1 MPTTAPILLLTTTG
15 DMKSGKLTIKSET
28 TGCQLSDIQTY
39 LKKKK
44 APTQIGT
51 YAWKSNTLFLFGYTD
66 GKAGTENKHELPPPH
81 DTQLIFGDIVV
92 MMSKDKRSF
101 AKPLPIK
108 QDDYETFYTQM
119 FEGFESLDDEEEADE
134 AEAEEE
140 VLQDE
145 LADEAHVDDESIIDD
160 AEDKYEEE
168 GEGEGEGAE
177 EGVEG
182 VEGAEEAPVVDAEE
196 PVAVAPTPK
205 PKRAKATKASITRN
219 RELQLSLLSQ
229 GIELTEADVGEM
241 TPHRIKVMKAI
252 TDSMS
257 GLLSEDE
264 VTNLESAIFLSTLH
278 SAEKRHISKVWT
290 YPLFTQLY
298 SSVARTIVGNLNPNT
313 YIQNKNLFK
322 RFEDGELSLEEIASF
337 GHTDLYPEIWKDSL
351 IRQFE
356 REKRQLEGN
365 RAMATDQ
372 FLCKGCKKRECTYY
386 ELQTRSADEPMTI
399 FIQCLNCGK
408 RWRQ

>member
-1 MPTTAPILLLTTTG
+1 MPLTAQILLLTSTG
-15 DMKSGKLTIKSET
+15 DMKNGKLVIKSET

-92 MMSKDKRSF
+92 LMSKDKRSF

-108 QDDYETFYTQM
+108 QDDYETFYTQV
-119 FEGFESLDDEEEADE
+119 FEGFESLDEED
-134 AEAEEE
+134 AEVEIEED
-140 VLQDE
+140 VIQDE
-145 LADEAHVDDESIIDD
+145 LADEAHVDDESIADD
-160 AEDKYEEE
+160 LEDDYEEE
-168 GEGEGEGAE
+168 GAEGADDE
-177 EGVEG
+177 AVEA
-182 VEGAEEAPVVDAEE
+182 AEDAPAIDTEE
-196 PVAVAPTPK
+196 PIIAAPIPK
-205 PKRAKATKASITRN
+205 PKRAKATKASLARSK
-219 RELQLSLLSQ
+219 ELQLSLLSQ
-229 GIELTEADVGEM
+229 GVELTEADTDTI
-241 TPHRIKVMKAI
+241 TPNRTKIINAI
-252 TDSMS
+252 TESM
-257 GLLSEDE
+257 GALLSEE
-264 VTNLESAIFLSTLH
+264 EIKNLEVAIFHSTLH
-278 SAEKRHISKVWT
+278 AAEKRHISKVWT

-298 SSVARTIVGNLNPNT
+298 SSISRTIVGNLNPNT

-322 RFEDGELSLEEIASF
+322 RFEDGELSLEEIAGF

>member
-1 MPTTAPILLLTTTG
+1 MTAQILLLTSTG

-81 DTQLIFGDIVV
+81 DTQLVFGDIVV
-92 MMSKDKRSF
+92 LLSKDKRSF

-108 QDDYETFYTQM
+108 QDDYETFYTQV
-119 FEGFESLDDEEEADE
+119 FEGFESLDEDE
-134 AEAEEE
+134 AEVEVEEE
-140 VLQDE
+140 EIIQDE
-145 LADEAHVDDESIIDD
+145 LADEAHVDDESIADEL
-160 AEDKYEEE
+160 EDEYEEE
-168 GEGEGEGAE
+168 GEEADGAEGAE
-177 EGVEG
+177 ATED
-182 VEGAEEAPVVDAEE
+182 APAVDTEE

-205 PKRAKATKASITRN
+205 PKRAKATKASLARS

-229 GIELTEADVGEM
+229 GVELTESDVDTI
-241 TPHRIKVMKAI
+241 TPNRTKIINAI
-252 TDSMS
+252 TESMS
-257 GLLSEDE
+257 TLLSEE
-264 VTNLESAIFLSTLH
+264 EIKNLEIAIFLSTLH
-278 SAEKRHISKVWT
+278 AAEKRHISKVWT

-298 SSVARTIVGNLNPNT
+298 SSIARTVVGNLNPNT

-365 RAMATDQ
+365 RSMATDQ

>member
-1 MPTTAPILLLTTTG
+1 MPTTAPILLLTSTG

-101 AKPLPIK
+101 AKLLPIK
-108 QDDYETFYTQM
+108 QDDYEAFYTQV
-119 FEGFESLDDEEEADE
+119 FEGFESLDEEEAD
-134 AEAEEE
+134 EAEEE

-160 AEDKYEEE
+160 AEDEYEEE
-168 GEGEGEGAE
+168 GADGADEEGEATE
-177 EGVEG
+177 EV
-182 VEGAEEAPVVDAEE
+182 AAVDTEE
-196 PVAVAPTPK
+196 PAAAAPIPK
-205 PKRAKATKASITRN
+205 PKRAKATKASIARN

-229 GIELTEADVGEM
+229 GVELTESDLGTM
-241 TPHRIKVMKAI
+241 TPHRVKVVKAI
-252 TDSMS
+252 SDSMS
-257 GLLSEDE
+257 SLLSEE
-264 VTNLESAIFLSTLH
+264 EITNLEAAIFLSALH

>member
-1 MPTTAPILLLTTTG
+1 MSITTSILLLTSTG
-15 DMKSGKLTIKSET
+15 DMKSGKLTIKSEA

-44 APTQIGT
+44 VPTQIGT
-51 YAWKSNTLFLFGYTD
+51 YPWKSNTLFLFGYTD

-108 QDDYETFYTQM
+108 QDDYETFYTQV
-119 FEGFESLDDEEEADE
+119 FEGFESLDEEEAE
-134 AEAEEE
+134 IEAEEE
-140 VLQDE
+140 VIQDE
-145 LADEAHVDDESIIDD
+145 LTDEAHVDDASIVDD
-160 AEDKYEEE
+160 AEDDYEEG
-168 GEGEGEGAE
+168 GEEDA
-177 EGVEG
+177 EG
-182 VEGAEEAPVVDAEE
+182 VEGAEGAEDAPTVDVEEA
-196 PVAVAPTPK
+196 VAVAPTPK

-229 GIELTEADVGEM
+229 GVELTEADVATI
-241 TPHRIKVMKAI
+241 TPHRTQIVKAI
-252 TDSMS
+252 TNSM
-257 GLLSEDE
+257 GTLLSEEE
-264 VTNLESAIFLSTLH
+264 VANLEVAIFLSTLH
-278 SAEKRHISKVWT
+278 TAEKRHISKVWT

-322 RFEDGELSLEEIASF
+322 RFEEGELSLEEIAGF

>member
-1 MPTTAPILLLTTTG
+1 MPTTAPILLLTSTG

-108 QDDYETFYTQM
+108 QDDYEAFYTQV

-140 VLQDE
+140 VIQDE
-145 LADEAHVDDESIIDD
+145 LVDQAHVDDESIIDD
-160 AEDKYEEE
+160 AEDEYEEE
-168 GEGEGEGAE
+168 GADGAE
-177 EGVEG
+177 EEG
-182 VEGAEEAPVVDAEE
+182 EAAEEIAAVDTEE
-196 PVAVAPTPK
+196 PAAAAPIPK
-205 PKRAKATKASITRN
+205 PKRAKATKASIARN

-229 GIELTEADVGEM
+229 GVELTESDLGTM
-241 TPHRIKVMKAI
+241 TPHRVKVVKAI
-252 TDSMS
+252 SDSMS
-257 GLLSEDE
+257 SLLSEE
-264 VTNLESAIFLSTLH
+264 EITNLEAAIFLSALH

-298 SSVARTIVGNLNPNT
+298 SSMARTIVGNLNPNT

>member
-1 MPTTAPILLLTTTG
+1 MPI
-15 DMKSGKLTIKSET
+15 
-28 TGCQLSDIQTY
+28 
-39 LKKKK
+39 
-44 APTQIGT
+44 QIGT
-51 YAWKSNTLFLFGYTD
+51 YPWKSNTLFLFGYTD

-92 MMSKDKRSF
+92 LMSKDKRSF

-108 QDDYETFYTQM
+108 QDDYETFYTQV
-119 FEGFESLDDEEEADE
+119 FEGFESLDDEEGEE
-134 AEAEEE
+134 IEGAEEE
-140 VLQDE
+140 EIVQDE
-145 LADEAHVDDESIIDD
+145 LADEAHVDDESIVDD
-160 AEDKYEEE
+160 EE
-168 GEGEGEGAE
+168 GDYEDE
-177 EGVEG
+177 EGPD
-182 VEGAEEAPVVDAEE
+182 GADGADGTEEAPTADVEE
-196 PVAVAPTPK
+196 PTVVAPTPK

-229 GIELTEADVGEM
+229 GVELTEADLGTM
-241 TPHRIKVMKAI
+241 TPHREKIVKAI
-252 TDSMS
+252 SDSMS
-257 GLLSEDE
+257 SLLSEEEIASLE
-264 VTNLESAIFLSTLH
+264 VAIFLSTLH
-278 SAEKRHISKVWT
+278 AAEKRHISKVWT

-298 SSVARTIVGNLNPNT
+298 SSMARTIVGNLNPTT

-322 RFEDGELSLEEIASF
+322 RFEEGELSLEEIANFS
-337 GHTDLYPEIWKDSL
+337 HTDLYPEIWKDSL

>member
-1 MPTTAPILLLTTTG
+1 MPTTAQILLLTSTG
-15 DMKSGKLTIKSET
+15 DMKNGKLTIKNEAV
-28 TGCQLSDIQTY
+28 GCQLSDIQTH

-44 APTQIGT
+44 EPTQIGT
-51 YAWKSNTLFLFGYTD
+51 YAWKSNTLFLFGYTE

-92 MMSKDKRSF
+92 LLSKDKRSF

-108 QDDYETFYTQM
+108 QDDYETFYTQV
-119 FEGFESLDDEEEADE
+119 FEGFESLDEDEAD
-134 AEAEEE
+134 ADVDVEED
-140 VLQDE
+140 VIQDD
-145 LADEAHVDDESIIDD
+145 LADEAHVDDESVADD
-160 AEDKYEEE
+160 LEDDYE
-168 GEGEGEGAE
+168 EGAE
-177 EGVEG
+177 EEAAEDAPTVE
-182 VEGAEEAPVVDAEE
+182 VDGLEE
-196 PVAVAPTPK
+196 PVIAAPTPK
-205 PKRAKATKASITRN
+205 PKRAKATKASLARSK
-219 RELQLSLLSQ
+219 ELQLSLLSQ
-229 GIELTEADVGEM
+229 GVELTEEDTDTI
-241 TPHRIKVMKAI
+241 TPNRTKIINAI
-252 TDSMS
+252 TESM
-257 GLLSEDE
+257 GTLLSEE
-264 VTNLESAIFLSTLH
+264 EIKNLEVAIFHSTLH
-278 SAEKRHISKVWT
+278 AAEKRHISKVWT

-298 SSVARTIVGNLNPNT
+298 SSIARTIVGNLNPNT

-322 RFEDGELSLEEIASF
+322 RFEDGELSLEEIAGF

>member
-1 MPTTAPILLLTTTG
+1 
-15 DMKSGKLTIKSET
+15 MKSGKLTIKSET

-81 DTQLIFGDIVV
+81 DTQLVFGDIVV
-92 MMSKDKRSF
+92 LLSKDKRSF

-108 QDDYETFYTQM
+108 QDDYETFYTQV
-119 FEGFESLDDEEEADE
+119 FEGFESLDEEEAE
-134 AEAEEE
+134 VEVEEE
-140 VLQDE
+140 EIIQDE
-145 LADEAHVDDESIIDD
+145 LADEAHVDDESVADD
-160 AEDKYEEE
+160 LEDEYEEE
-168 GEGEGEGAE
+168 GEEAEGAE
-177 EGVEG
+177 
-182 VEGAEEAPVVDAEE
+182 GAEATEDAPVIDTEE
-196 PVAVAPTPK
+196 AVVIAPTPK
-205 PKRAKATKASITRN
+205 PKRAKATKASLARSK
-219 RELQLSLLSQ
+219 ELQLSLLSQ
-229 GIELTEADVGEM
+229 GVELTESDVDTI
-241 TPHRIKVMKAI
+241 TPNRTKIINAI
-252 TDSMS
+252 TESMS
-257 GLLSEDE
+257 TLLSEE
-264 VTNLESAIFLSTLH
+264 EIKNLEVAIFLSTLH
-278 SAEKRHISKVWT
+278 AAEKRHIAKVWT

-298 SSVARTIVGNLNPNT
+298 SSIARTVVGNLNPNT

-365 RAMATDQ
+365 RSMATDQ

>member
-1 MPTTAPILLLTTTG
+1 MTAQILLLTSTG
-15 DMKSGKLTIKSET
+15 DMKSGKLTIKSES

-81 DTQLIFGDIVV
+81 DTQLVFGDIVV
-92 MMSKDKRSF
+92 LMSKDKRSF

-108 QDDYETFYTQM
+108 QDDYETFYTQV
-119 FEGFESLDDEEEADE
+119 FEGFESLDEDEVEPDVEEEE
-134 AEAEEE
+134 II
-140 VLQDE
+140 QDE
-145 LADEAHVDDESIIDD
+145 LADEAHVDDESIADEL
-160 AEDKYEEE
+160 EDEYEEE
-168 GEGEGEGAE
+168 GEEADGAEGAE
-177 EGVEG
+177 ATED
-182 VEGAEEAPVVDAEE
+182 APAVDTEE

-205 PKRAKATKASITRN
+205 PKRAKATKASLARS

-229 GIELTEADVGEM
+229 GVELTESDVDTI
-241 TPHRIKVMKAI
+241 TPNRTKIINAI
-252 TDSMS
+252 TESMS
-257 GLLSEDE
+257 TLLSEE
-264 VTNLESAIFLSTLH
+264 EIKNLEIAIFLSTLH
-278 SAEKRHISKVWT
+278 AAEKRHISKVWT

-298 SSVARTIVGNLNPNT
+298 SSIARTVVGNLNPNT

-365 RAMATDQ
+365 RSMATDQ

>member
-1 MPTTAPILLLTTTG
+1 
-15 DMKSGKLTIKSET
+15 MKNGKLTIKSET
-28 TGCQLSDIQTY
+28 AGCQLSDIQTH

-92 MMSKDKRSF
+92 LLSKDKRSF

-119 FEGFESLDDEEEADE
+119 FEGFESLDEDEAD
-134 AEAEEE
+134 ADADADLEED
-140 VLQDE
+140 VIQDE
-145 LADEAHVDDESIIDD
+145 LADEAHVDDESVADD
-160 AEDKYEEE
+160 LEDDYEEE
-168 GEGEGEGAE
+168 GAD
-177 EGVEG
+177 
-182 VEGAEEAPVVDAEE
+182 EEAAEATEDAPAIDTEE
-196 PVAVAPTPK
+196 PIIATAPTPK
-205 PKRAKATKASITRN
+205 PKRAKATKASLARTK
-219 RELQLSLLSQ
+219 ELHLSLLSQ
-229 GIELTEADVGEM
+229 GVELTEADTDTI
-241 TPHRIKVMKAI
+241 TPNRTKIINAI
-252 TDSMS
+252 TESM
-257 GLLSEDE
+257 GTLLSKEE
-264 VTNLESAIFLSTLH
+264 IKNLEIAIFHSTLH
-278 SAEKRHISKVWT
+278 AAEKRHISKVWT

-298 SSVARTIVGNLNPNT
+298 SSIARTIVGNLNPNT

-322 RFEDGELSLEEIASF
+322 RFEDGELSLEEIAGF

>member
-1 MPTTAPILLLTTTG
+1 
-15 DMKSGKLTIKSET
+15 MKSGKLVIKSEA

-44 APTQIGT
+44 VPTQIGT
-51 YAWKSNTLFLFGYTD
+51 YSWKSNTLFLFGYTD

-108 QDDYETFYTQM
+108 QDDYETFYTQV
-119 FEGFESLDDEEEADE
+119 FEGFESLDEEEAE
-134 AEAEEE
+134 VEAEEE
-140 VLQDE
+140 VIQDE
-145 LADEAHVDDESIIDD
+145 LTDEAHVDDASIVDD
-160 AEDKYEEE
+160 AEDDYEEG
-168 GEGEGEGAE
+168 GEEDA
-177 EGVEG
+177 EG
-182 VEGAEEAPVVDAEE
+182 VEGAEGAEGAEDAPTVDVEEA
-196 PVAVAPTPK
+196 VAVAPTPK

-229 GIELTEADVGEM
+229 GVELTEADVATM
-241 TPHRIKVMKAI
+241 TPHRTQIVKAI
-252 TDSMS
+252 TNSM
-257 GLLSEDE
+257 GTLLSEEE
-264 VTNLESAIFLSTLH
+264 VANLEVAIFLSTLH
-278 SAEKRHISKVWT
+278 TAEKRHISKVWT

-322 RFEDGELSLEEIASF
+322 RFEEGELSLEEIASF

>member
-1 MPTTAPILLLTTTG
+1 MPTTAQILLLTSTG
-15 DMKSGKLTIKSET
+15 DMKNGKLTIKSET
-28 TGCQLSDIQTY
+28 AGCQLSDIQTH

-92 MMSKDKRSF
+92 LLSKDKRSF

-119 FEGFESLDDEEEADE
+119 FEGFESLDEDEADADADADVDE
-134 AEAEEE
+134 D
-140 VLQDE
+140 VIQDE
-145 LADEAHVDDESIIDD
+145 LADEAHVDDESVADD
-160 AEDKYEEE
+160 LEDDYEEE
-168 GEGEGEGAE
+168 GAD
-177 EGVEG
+177 
-182 VEGAEEAPVVDAEE
+182 EEAAEATEDAPAIDTEE
-196 PVAVAPTPK
+196 PIIATAPTPK
-205 PKRAKATKASITRN
+205 PKRAKATKASLARTK
-219 RELQLSLLSQ
+219 ELHLSLLSQ
-229 GIELTEADVGEM
+229 GVELTEADTETI
-241 TPHRIKVMKAI
+241 TPNRTKIINAI
-252 TDSMS
+252 TESM
-257 GLLSEDE
+257 GTLLSEDE
-264 VTNLESAIFLSTLH
+264 IKNLEVAIFHSTLH
-278 SAEKRHISKVWT
+278 AAEKRHISKVWT

-322 RFEDGELSLEEIASF
+322 RFEDGELSLEEIAGF

>member
-1 MPTTAPILLLTTTG
+1 MPTTAQILLLTSTG
-15 DMKSGKLTIKSET
+15 DMKNGKLTIKSDT
-28 TGCQLSDIQTY
+28 AGCQLSDIQTH

-92 MMSKDKRSF
+92 LLSKDKRSF

-119 FEGFESLDDEEEADE
+119 FEGFESLDEDEAD
-134 AEAEEE
+134 ADADADLEED
-140 VLQDE
+140 VIQDE
-145 LADEAHVDDESIIDD
+145 LADEAHVDDESVADD
-160 AEDKYEEE
+160 LEDDYEEE
-168 GEGEGEGAE
+168 GAD
-177 EGVEG
+177 
-182 VEGAEEAPVVDAEE
+182 EEAAEATEDAPAIDTEE
-196 PVAVAPTPK
+196 PIIATAPTPK
-205 PKRAKATKASITRN
+205 PKRAKATKASLARTK
-219 RELQLSLLSQ
+219 ELHLSLLSQ
-229 GIELTEADVGEM
+229 GVELTEADTETI
-241 TPHRIKVMKAI
+241 TPNRTKIINAI
-252 TDSMS
+252 TESM
-257 GLLSEDE
+257 GTLLSEE
-264 VTNLESAIFLSTLH
+264 EIKNLEVAIFHSTLH
-278 SAEKRHISKVWT
+278 AAEKRHISKVWT

-322 RFEDGELSLEEIASF
+322 RFEDGELSLEEIAGF

>member
-1 MPTTAPILLLTTTG
+1 MTAQILLLTSTG

-81 DTQLIFGDIVV
+81 DTQLVFGDIVV
-92 MMSKDKRSF
+92 LMSKDKRSF

-108 QDDYETFYTQM
+108 QDDYETFYTQV
-119 FEGFESLDDEEEADE
+119 FEGFESLDEDE
-134 AEAEEE
+134 AEAEVEE
-140 VLQDE
+140 EEIIQDE
-145 LADEAHVDDESIIDD
+145 LADEAHVDDESIADD
-160 AEDKYEEE
+160 LEDDYEEGADE
-168 GEGEGEGAE
+168 DAEGAE
-177 EGVEG
+177 PTED
-182 VEGAEEAPVVDAEE
+182 APVVDTEE

-205 PKRAKATKASITRN
+205 PKRAKATKASLARS

-229 GIELTEADVGEM
+229 GVELTESDVD
-241 TPHRIKVMKAI
+241 AI
-252 TDSMS
+252 TPNRTKIINAITESMS
-257 GLLSEDE
+257 TLLSEE
-264 VTNLESAIFLSTLH
+264 EIKNLEIAIFLSTLH
-278 SAEKRHISKVWT
+278 AAEKRHISKVWT

-298 SSVARTIVGNLNPNT
+298 SSIARTVVGNLNPNT

-365 RAMATDQ
+365 RSMATDQ

>member
-1 MPTTAPILLLTTTG
+1 MIAQILLLTSTG

-81 DTQLIFGDIVV
+81 DTQLVFGDIVV
-92 MMSKDKRSF
+92 LLSKDKRSF

-108 QDDYETFYTQM
+108 QDDYETFYTHV
-119 FEGFESLDDEEEADE
+119 FEGFESLDEEEAE
-134 AEAEEE
+134 VEVEEE
-140 VLQDE
+140 EIIQDE
-145 LADEAHVDDESIIDD
+145 LADEAHVDDESVADD
-160 AEDKYEEE
+160 LEDEYEEE
-168 GEGEGEGAE
+168 GEEAEGAE
-177 EGVEG
+177 
-182 VEGAEEAPVVDAEE
+182 GAEATEDAPVIDTEE
-196 PVAVAPTPK
+196 AVVIAPTPK
-205 PKRAKATKASITRN
+205 PKRAKATKASLARSK
-219 RELQLSLLSQ
+219 ELQLSLLSQ
-229 GIELTEADVGEM
+229 GVELTESDVDTI
-241 TPHRIKVMKAI
+241 TPNRTKIINAI
-252 TDSMS
+252 TESMS
-257 GLLSEDE
+257 TLLSEE
-264 VTNLESAIFLSTLH
+264 EIKNLEVAIFLSTLH
-278 SAEKRHISKVWT
+278 AAEKRHIAKVWT

-298 SSVARTIVGNLNPNT
+298 SSIARTVVGNLNPNT

-365 RAMATDQ
+365 RSMATDQ

>member
-1 MPTTAPILLLTTTG
+1 MPLIAQILLLTSTG

-28 TGCQLSDIQTY
+28 TGCQLLDIQTY

-81 DTQLIFGDIVV
+81 DTQLVFGDIVV
-92 MMSKDKRSF
+92 LLSKDKRSF

-108 QDDYETFYTQM
+108 QDDYETFYTQV
-119 FEGFESLDDEEEADE
+119 FEGFESLDEEEAE
-134 AEAEEE
+134 VEVEEE
-140 VLQDE
+140 EIIQDE
-145 LADEAHVDDESIIDD
+145 LADEAHVDDESIADD
-160 AEDKYEEE
+160 LEDEYEE
-168 GEGEGEGAE
+168 GEEAEGAE
-177 EGVEG
+177 
-182 VEGAEEAPVVDAEE
+182 GAEATEDVPAVDTEE
-196 PVAVAPTPK
+196 PVIIAPTPK
-205 PKRAKATKASITRN
+205 PKRAKATKASLARSK
-219 RELQLSLLSQ
+219 ELQLSLLSQ
-229 GIELTEADVGEM
+229 GVELTESDIDTI
-241 TPHRIKVMKAI
+241 TPNRTKIINAI
-252 TDSMS
+252 TESMS
-257 GLLSEDE
+257 TLLSEE
-264 VTNLESAIFLSTLH
+264 EIKNLEVAIFLSTLH
-278 SAEKRHISKVWT
+278 AAEKRHISKVWT

-298 SSVARTIVGNLNPNT
+298 SSIARTVVGNLNPNT

-322 RFEDGELSLEEIASF
+322 RFDDGELSLEEIASF

-365 RAMATDQ
+365 RSMATDQ

>member
-1 MPTTAPILLLTTTG
+1 MTAQILLLTSTG
-15 DMKSGKLTIKSET
+15 DMKSGKLTVKSET

-81 DTQLIFGDIVV
+81 DTQLVFGDIVV
-92 MMSKDKRSF
+92 LLSKDKRSF

-108 QDDYETFYTQM
+108 QDDYETFYTQV
-119 FEGFESLDDEEEADE
+119 FEGFESLDEEEAE
-134 AEAEEE
+134 VEVEEE
-140 VLQDE
+140 EIIQDE
-145 LADEAHVDDESIIDD
+145 LADEAHVDDESVADD
-160 AEDKYEEE
+160 LEDEYEEE
-168 GEGEGEGAE
+168 GEEAEGAE
-177 EGVEG
+177 ATEDAPVIDT
-182 VEGAEEAPVVDAEE
+182 EEAVVI
-196 PVAVAPTPK
+196 APTPK
-205 PKRAKATKASITRN
+205 PKRAKATKASLARSK
-219 RELQLSLLSQ
+219 ELQLSLLSQ
-229 GIELTEADVGEM
+229 GVELTESDVDTI
-241 TPHRIKVMKAI
+241 TPNRTKIINAI
-252 TDSMS
+252 TESMS
-257 GLLSEDE
+257 TLLSEE
-264 VTNLESAIFLSTLH
+264 EIKNLEVAIFLSTLH
-278 SAEKRHISKVWT
+278 AAEKRHIAKVWT

-298 SSVARTIVGNLNPNT
+298 SSIARTVVGNLNPNT

-365 RAMATDQ
+365 RSMATDQ

>member
-1 MPTTAPILLLTTTG
+1 
-15 DMKSGKLTIKSET
+15 MKSGKLVIKSEA

-44 APTQIGT
+44 VPTQIGT
-51 YAWKSNTLFLFGYTD
+51 YSWKSNTLFLFGYTD

-108 QDDYETFYTQM
+108 QDDYETFYTQV
-119 FEGFESLDDEEEADE
+119 FEGFESLDEEEAE
-134 AEAEEE
+134 VEAEEE
-140 VLQDE
+140 VIQDE
-145 LADEAHVDDESIIDD
+145 LTDEAHVDDASIVDD
-160 AEDKYEEE
+160 AEDDYEEG
-168 GEGEGEGAE
+168 GEEGA
-177 EGVEG
+177 EG
-182 VEGAEEAPVVDAEE
+182 VEGAEGAEDAPTVDVEEA
-196 PVAVAPTPK
+196 VAVAPTPK

-229 GIELTEADVGEM
+229 GVELTEADVAAM
-241 TPHRIKVMKAI
+241 TPHRTQIVKAI
-252 TDSMS
+252 TNSM
-257 GLLSEDE
+257 GTLLSEEE
-264 VTNLESAIFLSTLH
+264 VANLEVAIFLSTLH
-278 SAEKRHISKVWT
+278 TAEKRHISKVWT

-322 RFEDGELSLEEIASF
+322 RFEEGELSLEEIASF

>member
-1 MPTTAPILLLTTTG
+1 MPTTAPILLLTSTG

-108 QDDYETFYTQM
+108 QDDYEAFYTQV
-119 FEGFESLDDEEEADE
+119 FEGFESLDEEEADE
-134 AEAEEE
+134 AEAEAEEE
-140 VLQDE
+140 VIQDE
-145 LADEAHVDDESIIDD
+145 LVDEAHVDDESIIDD
-160 AEDKYEEE
+160 AEDEYEEE
-168 GEGEGEGAE
+168 GADGVEEEGEAAE
-177 EGVEG
+177 EI
-182 VEGAEEAPVVDAEE
+182 AAVDTEE
-196 PVAVAPTPK
+196 PAAAAPIPK
-205 PKRAKATKASITRN
+205 PKRAKATKASIARN

-229 GIELTEADVGEM
+229 GVELTESDLGTM
-241 TPHRIKVMKAI
+241 TPHRVKVVKAI
-252 TDSMS
+252 SDSMS
-257 GLLSEDE
+257 SLLSEE
-264 VTNLESAIFLSTLH
+264 EITNLEAAIFLSTLH

-298 SSVARTIVGNLNPNT
+298 SSMARTIVGNLNPNT

>member
-1 MPTTAPILLLTTTG
+1 MPTTAPILLLTSTG

-81 DTQLIFGDIVV
+81 DTHLIFGDIVV

-108 QDDYETFYTQM
+108 QDDYETFYTQV
-119 FEGFESLDDEEEADE
+119 FEGFESLDEEEADE
-134 AEAEEE
+134 AEVEE
-140 VLQDE
+140 VIQDE

-160 AEDKYEEE
+160 VEDEYEEE
-168 GEGEGEGAE
+168 GAEGAE
-177 EGVEG
+177 EEG
-182 VEGAEEAPVVDAEE
+182 EAAEEVTAADTEE
-196 PVAVAPTPK
+196 PVAAAPIPK
-205 PKRAKATKASITRN
+205 PKRAKATKASIARN

-229 GIELTEADVGEM
+229 GVELTEADVGAM
-241 TPHRIKVMKAI
+241 TPHRIQVMKAI
-252 TDSMS
+252 SDSMS
-257 GLLSEDE
+257 SLLSEEE
-264 VTNLESAIFLSTLH
+264 VTNLESAIFLSALH

-298 SSVARTIVGNLNPNT
+298 SSMARTIVGNLNPNT

-365 RAMATDQ
+365 RSMATDQ

>member
-1 MPTTAPILLLTTTG
+1 MPTTAPILLLTSTG

-101 AKPLPIK
+101 AKLLPIK
-108 QDDYETFYTQM
+108 QDDYEAFYTQV
-119 FEGFESLDDEEEADE
+119 FEGFESLDEEEAD
-134 AEAEEE
+134 EAEEE

-160 AEDKYEEE
+160 AEDEYEEE
-168 GEGEGEGAE
+168 GADGAE
-177 EGVEG
+177 EEG
-182 VEGAEEAPVVDAEE
+182 EAAEEIAAADTEE
-196 PVAVAPTPK
+196 PVAAAPIPK
-205 PKRAKATKASITRN
+205 PKRAKATKASIARN

-229 GIELTEADVGEM
+229 GVELTEADVGAM
-241 TPHRIKVMKAI
+241 TPHRIQVMKAI

-257 GLLSEDE
+257 SLLSEEE
-264 VTNLESAIFLSTLH
+264 VTNLESAIFLSALH

-298 SSVARTIVGNLNPNT
+298 SSMARTIVGNLNPNT

-399 FIQCLNCGK
+399 FIQCLTCGK

>member
-1 MPTTAPILLLTTTG
+1 MTAQILLLTSTG

-81 DTQLIFGDIVV
+81 DTQLVFGDIVV
-92 MMSKDKRSF
+92 LLSKDKRSF

-108 QDDYETFYTQM
+108 QDDYETFYTQV
-119 FEGFESLDDEEEADE
+119 FEGFESLDEEEAE
-134 AEAEEE
+134 VEVEEE
-140 VLQDE
+140 EIIQDE
-145 LADEAHVDDESIIDD
+145 LADEAHVDDESVADD
-160 AEDKYEEE
+160 LEDEYEEE
-168 GEGEGEGAE
+168 GEEAEGAE
-177 EGVEG
+177 PTED
-182 VEGAEEAPVVDAEE
+182 APAIDTEE
-196 PVAVAPTPK
+196 PVVIAPTPK
-205 PKRAKATKASITRN
+205 PKRAKATKASLARSK
-219 RELQLSLLSQ
+219 ELQLSLLSQ
-229 GIELTEADVGEM
+229 GVELTESDVDTI
-241 TPHRIKVMKAI
+241 TPNRTNIINAI
-252 TDSMS
+252 TELMS
-257 GLLSEDE
+257 TLLSEE
-264 VTNLESAIFLSTLH
+264 EIKNLEVAIFLSTLH
-278 SAEKRHISKVWT
+278 AAEKRHIAKVWT

-298 SSVARTIVGNLNPNT
+298 SSIARTVVGNLNPNT

-365 RAMATDQ
+365 RSMATDQ

>member
-1 MPTTAPILLLTTTG
+1 MPTTAPILLLTSTG

-101 AKPLPIK
+101 AKLLPIK
-108 QDDYETFYTQM
+108 QDDYEAFYTQV
-119 FEGFESLDDEEEADE
+119 FEGFESLDEEEAD
-134 AEAEEE
+134 EAEEE

-160 AEDKYEEE
+160 AEDEYEEE
-168 GEGEGEGAE
+168 GADGADEEGEATE
-177 EGVEG
+177 EV
-182 VEGAEEAPVVDAEE
+182 AAVDTEE
-196 PVAVAPTPK
+196 PAAAAPIPK
-205 PKRAKATKASITRN
+205 PKRAKATKASIARN

-229 GIELTEADVGEM
+229 GVELTESDLGTM
-241 TPHRIKVMKAI
+241 TPHRVKVVKAI
-252 TDSMS
+252 SDSMS
-257 GLLSEDE
+257 SLLSEE
-264 VTNLESAIFLSTLH
+264 EITNLEAAIFLSTLH

-298 SSVARTIVGNLNPNT
+298 SSMARTIVGNLNPNT

>member
-1 MPTTAPILLLTTTG
+1 MPTTAQILLLTSTG
-15 DMKSGKLTIKSET
+15 DMKNGKLTIKSET
-28 TGCQLSDIQTY
+28 AGCQLSDIQTH

-92 MMSKDKRSF
+92 LLSKDKRSF

-119 FEGFESLDDEEEADE
+119 FEGFESLDEDEAD
-134 AEAEEE
+134 ADADADVEED
-140 VLQDE
+140 VIQDE
-145 LADEAHVDDESIIDD
+145 LVDEAHVDDESVADD
-160 AEDKYEEE
+160 LEDDYEEE
-168 GEGEGEGAE
+168 GAD
-177 EGVEG
+177 
-182 VEGAEEAPVVDAEE
+182 EEAAEATEDAPAIDTEE
-196 PVAVAPTPK
+196 PIIATAPTPK
-205 PKRAKATKASITRN
+205 PRRAKATKASLARTK
-219 RELQLSLLSQ
+219 ELHLSLLSQ
-229 GIELTEADVGEM
+229 GVELTEADTDTI
-241 TPHRIKVMKAI
+241 TPNRTKIINAI
-252 TDSMS
+252 TESM
-257 GLLSEDE
+257 GTLLSEE
-264 VTNLESAIFLSTLH
+264 EIKNLEIAIFHSTLH
-278 SAEKRHISKVWT
+278 AAEKRHISKVWT

-298 SSVARTIVGNLNPNT
+298 SSIARTIVGNLNPNT

-322 RFEDGELSLEEIASF
+322 RFEDGELSLEEIAGF

>member
-1 MPTTAPILLLTTTG
+1 MSITTSILLLTSTG
-15 DMKSGKLTIKSET
+15 DMKSGKLVIKSEA

-44 APTQIGT
+44 VPTQIGT
-51 YAWKSNTLFLFGYTD
+51 YSWKSNTLFLFGYTD

-108 QDDYETFYTQM
+108 QDDYETFYTQV
-119 FEGFESLDDEEEADE
+119 FEGFESLDEEEAE
-134 AEAEEE
+134 VEAEEE
-140 VLQDE
+140 VIQDE
-145 LADEAHVDDESIIDD
+145 LTDEAHVDDASIVDD
-160 AEDKYEEE
+160 AEDDYEEG
-168 GEGEGEGAE
+168 GEEGA
-177 EGVEG
+177 EG
-182 VEGAEEAPVVDAEE
+182 VEGAEGAEDAPTVDVEEA
-196 PVAVAPTPK
+196 VAVAPTPK

-229 GIELTEADVGEM
+229 GVELTEADVAAM
-241 TPHRIKVMKAI
+241 TPHRTQIVKAI
-252 TDSMS
+252 TNSM
-257 GLLSEDE
+257 GTLLSEEE
-264 VTNLESAIFLSTLH
+264 VANLEVAIFLSTLH
-278 SAEKRHISKVWT
+278 TAEKRHISKVWT

-322 RFEDGELSLEEIASF
+322 RFEEGELSLEEIASF

>member
-1 MPTTAPILLLTTTG
+1 MTAQILLLTSTG

-81 DTQLIFGDIVV
+81 DTQLVFGDIVV
-92 MMSKDKRSF
+92 LLSKDKRSF

-108 QDDYETFYTQM
+108 QDDYETFYTQV
-119 FEGFESLDDEEEADE
+119 FEGFESLDEEEAE
-134 AEAEEE
+134 VEVEEE
-140 VLQDE
+140 EIIQDE
-145 LADEAHVDDESIIDD
+145 LADEAHVDDESVADD
-160 AEDKYEEE
+160 LEDEYEEE
-168 GEGEGEGAE
+168 GEEAEGAE
-177 EGVEG
+177 PTED
-182 VEGAEEAPVVDAEE
+182 APAIDTEE
-196 PVAVAPTPK
+196 PVVIAPTPK
-205 PKRAKATKASITRN
+205 PKRAKATKASLARSK
-219 RELQLSLLSQ
+219 ELQLSLLSQ
-229 GIELTEADVGEM
+229 GVELTESDVDTI
-241 TPHRIKVMKAI
+241 TPNRTKIINAI
-252 TDSMS
+252 TESMS
-257 GLLSEDE
+257 TLLSEE
-264 VTNLESAIFLSTLH
+264 EIKNLEVAIFLSTLH
-278 SAEKRHISKVWT
+278 AAEKRHIAKVWT

-298 SSVARTIVGNLNPNT
+298 SSIARTVVGNLNPNT

-365 RAMATDQ
+365 RSMATDQ

>member
-1 MPTTAPILLLTTTG
+1 MTAQILLLTSTG

-81 DTQLIFGDIVV
+81 DTQLVLGDIVV
-92 MMSKDKRSF
+92 LMSKDKRSF

-108 QDDYETFYTQM
+108 QDDYETFYTQV
-119 FEGFESLDDEEEADE
+119 FEGFESLDEDE
-134 AEAEEE
+134 AEVEVEEE
-140 VLQDE
+140 EIIQDE
-145 LADEAHVDDESIIDD
+145 LADEAHVDDESIADEL
-160 AEDKYEEE
+160 EDEYEEE
-168 GEGEGEGAE
+168 GEEADGAEGAE
-177 EGVEG
+177 ATED
-182 VEGAEEAPVVDAEE
+182 APVVDTEE

-205 PKRAKATKASITRN
+205 PKRAKATKASLARS

-229 GIELTEADVGEM
+229 GVELTESDVDTI
-241 TPHRIKVMKAI
+241 TPNRTKIINAI
-252 TDSMS
+252 TESMS
-257 GLLSEDE
+257 TLLSEE
-264 VTNLESAIFLSTLH
+264 EIKNLEIAIFLSTLH
-278 SAEKRHISKVWT
+278 AAEKRHISKVWT

-298 SSVARTIVGNLNPNT
+298 SSIARTVVGNLNPNT

-365 RAMATDQ
+365 RSMATDQ

>member
-1 MPTTAPILLLTTTG
+1 MPTTAPILLLTSTG

-101 AKPLPIK
+101 AKLLPIK
-108 QDDYETFYTQM
+108 QDDYEAFYTQV

-134 AEAEEE
+134 AEVEEE

-160 AEDKYEEE
+160 AEDEYEEE
-168 GEGEGEGAE
+168 GADGADEEGEATE
-177 EGVEG
+177 EV
-182 VEGAEEAPVVDAEE
+182 AAADTEE
-196 PVAVAPTPK
+196 PVAAAPIPK
-205 PKRAKATKASITRN
+205 PKRAKATKASIARN

-229 GIELTEADVGEM
+229 GVELTEADVGAM
-241 TPHRIKVMKAI
+241 TPHRIQVMKAI

-257 GLLSEDE
+257 SLLSEEE
-264 VTNLESAIFLSTLH
+264 VTNLESAIFLSALH

-298 SSVARTIVGNLNPNT
+298 SSMARTIVGNLNPNT

>member
-1 MPTTAPILLLTTTG
+1 MPTTAPILLLTSTG

-101 AKPLPIK
+101 AKLLPIK
-108 QDDYETFYTQM
+108 QDDYETFYTQV
-119 FEGFESLDDEEEADE
+119 FEGFESLDEEEAD
-134 AEAEEE
+134 EAEEE

-160 AEDKYEEE
+160 AEDEYEEE
-168 GEGEGEGAE
+168 GADGAE
-177 EGVEG
+177 EEG
-182 VEGAEEAPVVDAEE
+182 EAAEEIAAADTEE
-196 PVAVAPTPK
+196 PVAAAPIPK
-205 PKRAKATKASITRN
+205 PKRAKATKASIARN

-229 GIELTEADVGEM
+229 GVELTEADVGAM
-241 TPHRIKVMKAI
+241 TPHRIQVMKAI

-257 GLLSEDE
+257 SLLSEEE
-264 VTNLESAIFLSTLH
+264 VTNLESAIFLSALH

-298 SSVARTIVGNLNPNT
+298 SSMARTIVGNLNPNT

>member
-1 MPTTAPILLLTTTG
+1 
-15 DMKSGKLTIKSET
+15 MKSGKLTIKSET

-101 AKPLPIK
+101 AKLLPIK
-108 QDDYETFYTQM
+108 QDDYEAFYTQV
-119 FEGFESLDDEEEADE
+119 FEGFESLDEEEADE
-134 AEAEEE
+134 AEVEEE
-140 VLQDE
+140 VIQDE
-145 LADEAHVDDESIIDD
+145 LVDEAHVDDESIIDD
-160 AEDKYEEE
+160 AEDEYEEE
-168 GEGEGEGAE
+168 GADGAE
-177 EGVEG
+177 EEG
-182 VEGAEEAPVVDAEE
+182 EAAEEIAAVDTEE
-196 PVAVAPTPK
+196 PAAAAPIPK
-205 PKRAKATKASITRN
+205 PKRAKATKASIARN

-229 GIELTEADVGEM
+229 GVELTESDLGTM
-241 TPHRIKVMKAI
+241 TPHRVKVVKAI
-252 TDSMS
+252 SDSMS
-257 GLLSEDE
+257 SLLSEE
-264 VTNLESAIFLSTLH
+264 EITNLEAAIFLSTLH

-298 SSVARTIVGNLNPNT
+298 SSMARTIVGNLNPNT

>member
-1 MPTTAPILLLTTTG
+1 MPLIAQILLLTSTG

-28 TGCQLSDIQTY
+28 TGCQLLDIQTY

-81 DTQLIFGDIVV
+81 DTQLVFGDIVV
-92 MMSKDKRSF
+92 LLSKDKRSF

-108 QDDYETFYTQM
+108 QDDYETFYTQV
-119 FEGFESLDDEEEADE
+119 FEGFESLDEEEAE
-134 AEAEEE
+134 VEVEEE
-140 VLQDE
+140 EIIQDE
-145 LADEAHVDDESIIDD
+145 LADEAHVDDESIADD
-160 AEDKYEEE
+160 LEDEYEE
-168 GEGEGEGAE
+168 GEEAEGAE
-177 EGVEG
+177 
-182 VEGAEEAPVVDAEE
+182 GAEATEDVPAVDTEE
-196 PVAVAPTPK
+196 PVIIAPTPK
-205 PKRAKATKASITRN
+205 PKRAKATKASLARSK
-219 RELQLSLLSQ
+219 ELQLSLLSQ
-229 GIELTEADVGEM
+229 GVELTESDIDTI
-241 TPHRIKVMKAI
+241 TPNRTKIINAI
-252 TDSMS
+252 TESMS
-257 GLLSEDE
+257 TLLSEE
-264 VTNLESAIFLSTLH
+264 EIKNLEVAIFLSTLH
-278 SAEKRHISKVWT
+278 AAEKRHISKVWT

-298 SSVARTIVGNLNPNT
+298 SSIARTVVGNLNPNT

-365 RAMATDQ
+365 RSMATDQ

>member
-1 MPTTAPILLLTTTG
+1 MPMIAQILLLTSTG

-81 DTQLIFGDIVV
+81 DTQLVFGDIVV
-92 MMSKDKRSF
+92 LLSKDKRSF

-108 QDDYETFYTQM
+108 QDDYETFYTQV
-119 FEGFESLDDEEEADE
+119 FEGFESLDEDE
-134 AEAEEE
+134 AEAEVEE
-140 VLQDE
+140 EEILQDE
-145 LADEAHVDDESIIDD
+145 LADEAHVDDESIADD
-160 AEDKYEEE
+160 LEDEYEEE
-168 GEGEGEGAE
+168 GEEAEGAE
-177 EGVEG
+177 ATED
-182 VEGAEEAPVVDAEE
+182 APAVDIEE

-205 PKRAKATKASITRN
+205 PKRAKATKASLARSK
-219 RELQLSLLSQ
+219 ELQLSLLSQ
-229 GIELTEADVGEM
+229 GVDLTESDVDTI
-241 TPHRIKVMKAI
+241 TPNRTKIINAI
-252 TDSMS
+252 TESLS
-257 GLLSEDE
+257 TLLSEE
-264 VTNLESAIFLSTLH
+264 EIKNLEIAIFLSTLH
-278 SAEKRHISKVWT
+278 AAEKRHISKVWT

-298 SSVARTIVGNLNPNT
+298 SSIARTVVGNLNPNT

-365 RAMATDQ
+365 RSMATDQ

>member
-1 MPTTAPILLLTTTG
+1 MPLTAQILLLTSTG
-15 DMKSGKLTIKSET
+15 DMKNGKLAIKSET

-92 MMSKDKRSF
+92 LMSKDKRSF

-108 QDDYETFYTQM
+108 QDDYETFYTQV
-119 FEGFESLDDEEEADE
+119 FEGFESLDEEEAE
-134 AEAEEE
+134 VEEE
-140 VLQDE
+140 EIIQDE
-145 LADEAHVDDESIIDD
+145 LADEAHVDDESVIDD
-160 AEDKYEEE
+160 VEDDYEEE
-168 GEGEGEGAE
+168 GAEGAE
-177 EGVEG
+177 EEG
-182 VEGAEEAPVVDAEE
+182 EAAEEAPAIDTEE
-196 PVAVAPTPK
+196 PVAIAPTPK
-205 PKRAKATKASITRN
+205 PKRAKATKASLARSK
-219 RELQLSLLSQ
+219 ELQLSLLSQ
-229 GIELTEADVGEM
+229 GVELTEADVNTI
-241 TPHRIKVMKAI
+241 TPNRTKIINAI
-252 TDSMS
+252 TESMS
-257 GLLSEDE
+257 SLLSEDE
-264 VTNLESAIFLSTLH
+264 IKNLESAIFLATLH
-278 SAEKRHISKVWT
+278 TAEKRHISKVWT
-290 YPLFTQLY
+290 YPLFTQVY
-298 SSVARTIVGNLNPNT
+298 SSVARTIVGNLNPTT

-322 RFEDGELSLEEIASF
+322 RFEDGELSLEEIANF

-365 RAMATDQ
+365 RSMATDQ

>member
-1 MPTTAPILLLTTTG
+1 MPTTAQILILTSTG
-15 DMKSGKLTIKSET
+15 DMKNGKLTIKSET
-28 TGCQLSDIQTY
+28 AGCQLSDIQTH

-92 MMSKDKRSF
+92 LMSKDKRSF
-101 AKPLPIK
+101 SKPLPIK
-108 QDDYETFYTQM
+108 QDDYETFYTQV
-119 FEGFESLDDEEEADE
+119 FEGFESLDEDE
-134 AEAEEE
+134 AEVDVEEE
-140 VLQDE
+140 EIIQDE
-145 LADEAHVDDESIIDD
+145 LADEAHVDDDSVADD
-160 AEDKYEEE
+160 LEDDYEEE
-168 GEGEGEGAE
+168 GAE
-177 EGVEG
+177 EEAA
-182 VEGAEEAPVVDAEE
+182 EATEEAPTVDAEE
-196 PVAVAPTPK
+196 PIITAPTPK
-205 PKRAKATKASITRN
+205 PKRAKATKASLARSK
-219 RELQLSLLSQ
+219 ELQLSLLSQ
-229 GIELTEADVGEM
+229 GVELTEADTETI
-241 TPHRIKVMKAI
+241 TPHRTKIINVI
-252 TDSMS
+252 TESM
-257 GLLSEDE
+257 GTLLSEE
-264 VTNLESAIFLSTLH
+264 EIKNLEIAIFHSTLH
-278 SAEKRHISKVWT
+278 AAEKRHISKVWT

-313 YIQNKNLFK
+313 YIQNKNLYK

>member
-1 MPTTAPILLLTTTG
+1 
-15 DMKSGKLTIKSET
+15 MKSGKLTIKSET

-81 DTQLIFGDIVV
+81 DTQLVFGDIVV
-92 MMSKDKRSF
+92 LLSKDKRSF

-108 QDDYETFYTQM
+108 QDDYETFYTHV
-119 FEGFESLDDEEEADE
+119 FEGFESLDEEEAE
-134 AEAEEE
+134 VEVEEE
-140 VLQDE
+140 EIIQDE
-145 LADEAHVDDESIIDD
+145 LADEAHVDDESVADD
-160 AEDKYEEE
+160 LEDEYEEE
-168 GEGEGEGAE
+168 GEEAEGAE
-177 EGVEG
+177 ATEDAPVIDT
-182 VEGAEEAPVVDAEE
+182 EEAVVI
-196 PVAVAPTPK
+196 APTPK
-205 PKRAKATKASITRN
+205 PKRAKATKASLARSK
-219 RELQLSLLSQ
+219 ELQLSLLSQ
-229 GIELTEADVGEM
+229 GVELTESDVDTI
-241 TPHRIKVMKAI
+241 TPNRTKIINAI
-252 TDSMS
+252 TESMS
-257 GLLSEDE
+257 TLLSEE
-264 VTNLESAIFLSTLH
+264 EIKNLEVAIFLSTLH
-278 SAEKRHISKVWT
+278 AAEKRHIAKVWT

-298 SSVARTIVGNLNPNT
+298 SSIARTVVGNLNPNT

-365 RAMATDQ
+365 RSMATDQ

>member
-1 MPTTAPILLLTTTG
+1 
-15 DMKSGKLTIKSET
+15 MKSGKLTIKSET

-81 DTQLIFGDIVV
+81 DTQLVFGDIVV
-92 MMSKDKRSF
+92 LLSKDKRSF

-108 QDDYETFYTQM
+108 QDDYETFYTQV
-119 FEGFESLDDEEEADE
+119 FEGFESLDEDE
-134 AEAEEE
+134 AEVEVEEE
-140 VLQDE
+140 EIIQDE
-145 LADEAHVDDESIIDD
+145 LADEAHVDDESVADD
-160 AEDKYEEE
+160 LEDEYEEE
-168 GEGEGEGAE
+168 GEEAEGAE
-177 EGVEG
+177 
-182 VEGAEEAPVVDAEE
+182 GAEGTEDAPAIDTEE
-196 PVAVAPTPK
+196 PVVIAPTPK
-205 PKRAKATKASITRN
+205 PKRAKATKASLARS

-229 GIELTEADVGEM
+229 GVELTESDVDTI
-241 TPHRIKVMKAI
+241 TPNRTKIINAI
-252 TDSMS
+252 TESMS
-257 GLLSEDE
+257 TLLSEE
-264 VTNLESAIFLSTLH
+264 EIKNLEVAIFLSTLH
-278 SAEKRHISKVWT
+278 AAEKRHIAKVWT

-298 SSVARTIVGNLNPNT
+298 SSIARTVVGNLNPNT

-365 RAMATDQ
+365 RSMATDQ

>member
-1 MPTTAPILLLTTTG
+1 MTAQILLLTSTG

-81 DTQLIFGDIVV
+81 DTQLVFGDIVV
-92 MMSKDKRSF
+92 LLSKDKRSF

-108 QDDYETFYTQM
+108 QDDYETFYTQV
-119 FEGFESLDDEEEADE
+119 FEGFESLDEEEAE
-134 AEAEEE
+134 VEVEEE
-140 VLQDE
+140 EIIQDE
-145 LADEAHVDDESIIDD
+145 LADEAHVDDESIADEL
-160 AEDKYEEE
+160 EDEYEEE
-168 GEGEGEGAE
+168 GEEADGAEGAE
-177 EGVEG
+177 ATED
-182 VEGAEEAPVVDAEE
+182 APAVDTEE

-205 PKRAKATKASITRN
+205 PKRAKATKASLARS

-229 GIELTEADVGEM
+229 GVELTESDVDTI
-241 TPHRIKVMKAI
+241 TPNRTKIINAI
-252 TDSMS
+252 TESMS
-257 GLLSEDE
+257 TLLSEE
-264 VTNLESAIFLSTLH
+264 EIKNLEVAIFLSTLH
-278 SAEKRHISKVWT
+278 AAEKRHIAKVWT

-298 SSVARTIVGNLNPNT
+298 SSIARTVVGNLNPNT

-365 RAMATDQ
+365 RSMATDQ